1 MSDPTPPGHAQEP
14 MPMKNQPQP
23 LSLEY
28 ARNNKH
34 ARNKQESTAA

>member
-1 MSDPTPPGHAQEP
+1 
-14 MPMKNQPQP
+14 MKNQPQP

-34 ARNKQESTAA
+34 ARNNKQESTAA